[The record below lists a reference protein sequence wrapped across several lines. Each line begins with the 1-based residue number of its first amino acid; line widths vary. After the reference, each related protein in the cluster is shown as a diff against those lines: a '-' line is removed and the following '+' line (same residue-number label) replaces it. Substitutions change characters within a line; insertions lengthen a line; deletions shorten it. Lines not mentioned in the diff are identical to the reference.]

1 VSKIEIRR
9 RYRVRVR
16 CEVGGSAEVV
26 GEDGDFERDRYVDGE
41 LE

>member
-1 VSKIEIRR
+1 M
-9 RYRVRVR
+9 RVRF
-16 CEVGGSAEVV
+16 EVGGSAEDV